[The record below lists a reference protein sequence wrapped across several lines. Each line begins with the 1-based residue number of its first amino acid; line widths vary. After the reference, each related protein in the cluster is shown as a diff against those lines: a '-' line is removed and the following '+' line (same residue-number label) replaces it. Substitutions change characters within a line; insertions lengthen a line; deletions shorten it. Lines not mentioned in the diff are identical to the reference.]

1 MNFRSTKKRRPH
13 TILDMTPLVDVI
25 FQLLLFFLLT
35 STYTQPQPSAASI
48 PIDLPDSSLKASQQI
63 PSEVIISINAEGKIY
78 WLEQQVSL
86 DELSARL
93 EAQASQ
99 DPKTL
104 VLLRGDQ
111 KTSYGLIG
119 QIMSIIQQLNLKM
132 SIILQSVE

>member
-35 STYTQPQPSAASI
+35 STYTQPQPSAANI

-86 DELSARL
+86 DELNARL
-93 EAQASQ
+93 ETQASQ

-119 QIMSIIQQLNLKM
+119 QIMSMIQRLNLKM
-132 SIILQSVE
+132 SIILQSAE